1 MELKFYAMKF
11 VRIIYIL
18 LITTVM
24 MTGMSC
30 DGNNKKGSLRHA
42 VVLKFKDSAS
52 PDAIKSVEEE
62 FKELPNLIDNVL
74 DFEWGLNFSD
84 EEYTHVFF
92 LTFTDKESLEEYIEH
107 PSHQKFVQ
115 HLEEHLDKALVLD
128 YFVSE

>member
-1 MELKFYAMKF
+1 MELIIYAMKF

-24 MTGMSC
+24 MTSMSC
-30 DGNNKKGSLRHA
+30 DWNNKKGSLRHA
-42 VVLKFKDSAS
+42 VVLKFKDSSS